1 MLSIT
6 DISTVVAV
14 TGVLVGLVYY
24 VLQMRYQ
31 TKIMRT
37 DALVRLYST
46 TNTEEVLE
54 DFWKVSSIKVKD
66 YGDYVKQYGS
76 PFSENARAPVH
87 KALMRVFGVYDL
99 VGTLLYKK
107 LIDLDL
113 VYIVVGMNS
122 TKALHKSLYPI
133 ILGIRKESIEPG
145 AYAGFDYLVSELI
158 RKVSQLK
165 NDTE

>member
-1 MLSIT
+1 VLSIT
-6 DISTVVAV
+6 DISAVFAV

-24 VLQMRYQ
+24 VLQMSYQ
-31 TKIMRT
+31 ARIMRT

-54 DFWKVSSIKVKD
+54 DFWKVSSINVKD

-87 KALMRVFGVYDL
+87 KALMKVFGVYDL

-107 LIDLDL
+107 LTDLIWFTL
-113 VYIVVGMNS
+113 
-122 TKALHKSLYPI
+122 L
-133 ILGIRKESIEPG
+133 
-145 AYAGFDYLVSELI
+145 
-158 RKVSQLK
+158 
-165 NDTE
+165 